1 MAFVNKKHTIVL
13 PSGEELTVPRLTIGR
28 ILTVTNNIA
37 ELVKAAKEEIP
48 ELLDLDSTV
57 KNPAEIGTRI
67 LQAIPAMLP
76 KVSQHIVSIVACYID
91 KEEGWVKDNLD
102 LEDLTAIATPFFENI
117 LHQGNLVMSMINAKL
132 TATDPIVSNKSADNS
147 NKVPQ
152 S

>member
-1 MAFVNKKHTIVL
+1 MAFVNKKHSIVL

-48 ELLDLDSTV
+48 ELLDLESTV

-91 KEEGWVKDNLD
+91 KDEDWVKDNLD

-132 TATDPIVSNKSADNS
+132 TATDPIVSNKSVDNS
-147 NKVPQ
+147 NKVQQ